1 MASTSKRARLDCQH
15 ETDDESE
22 KTVCDEKRA
31 KKKPV
36 FQKCREEYFQTWPF
50 FKPSPKGED
59 MIYCKI
65 CDRHFSI
72 KHGHGGAY
80 DCEKHLAT
88 AMHQT
93 NSKDVKPCKTIAAM
107 FTQTQQSDAVKQA
120 DNIIKAEIAMTEM
133 IAGDSFRY
141 KFGLLF

>member
-22 KTVCDEKRA
+22 KNCDEKRA

-50 FKPSPKGED
+50 FKPSPKGEG

-72 KHGHGGAY
+72 KHGGAY
-80 DCEKHLAT
+80 DCERHIRIFLQVRQNKTEQRAALLNDTLESLLVMKSRPGVFGERQFSAAELSAIKSAYSKSFKSKH
-88 AMHQT
+88 
-93 NSKDVKPCKTIAAM
+93 
-107 FTQTQQSDAVKQA
+107 
-120 DNIIKAEIAMTEM
+120 
-133 IAGDSFRY
+133 
-141 KFGLLF
+141 